1 MNASL
6 VKASTTYKPL
16 QYQEAED
23 YRLASEDIHWIVKEV
38 EMTKDVEDY
47 KRASTEEKDFI
58 KNILSIFTQSD
69 FNVASGYLPL
79 INYVK
84 NNEVR
89 GMLTSFMA
97 REYIHQEGYAHLNE
111 SLGFPDQYYTDFLE
125 HRETAEKNSYMQDD
139 VFKDNFGLALA
150 KGILLEGISLFGS
163 FIMLKNFERIGKYPG
178 MCTINEWSLRD
189 ESLHVEGNAWLF
201 RTWCRENPME
211 VNDTFKRHVYSTAR
225 ELVELEI
232 QFLDFAFGSYKPH
245 NLDKEEVKE
254 YIRYI
259 ADRRLVQLGLK
270 PNYEVSVNPLPWFDE
285 ITNGSSH
292 ANFFEK
298 RVTDYSVAGMTGI
311 WKY

>member
-1 MNASL
+1 MGL
-6 VKASTTYKPL
+6 LDKSTTYKPL
-16 QYQEAED
+16 KYQAAED

-47 KRASTEEKDFI
+47 KKASEDERNFI

-69 FNVASGYLPL
+69 FDVAAGYLPL
-79 INYVK
+79 INLIK

-111 SLGFPDQYYTDFLE
+111 SLGFPDSYYTDFLK
-125 HRETAEKNSYMQDD
+125 HIETAEKDAYMSEASYDI
-139 VFKDNFGLALA
+139 FGLKLA

-163 FIMLKNFERIGKYPG
+163 FIMLKNFERVGKYPG

-201 RTWCRENPME
+201 RTWCAENPE
-211 VNDTFKRHVYSTAR
+211 QVNDTFKKEIYSMAR
-225 ELVELEI
+225 KIVDLEI
-232 QFLDFAFGSYKPH
+232 KFIDFAFGTYTPPK
-245 NLDKEEVKE
+245 LDKEDVKE
-254 YIRYI
+254 YIKYI
-259 ADRRLVQLGLK
+259 ADRRLIQLGLK
-270 PNYEVSVNPLPWFDE
+270 ANFEVSENPLPWMDE
-285 ITNGSSH
+285 ITNGSSL

-298 RVTDYSVAGMTGI
+298 RVTDYSVAGMSGEFT
-311 WKY
+311 Y